1 MRQVVDTYN
10 VYKFEEL
17 SEEAKKVALGKLY
30 DVNVAFDWWA
40 TTYEDLDSQLDIEV
54 ESFDLG
60 RGWLT
65 TVEEKFFEKCINQK
79 LVEYFKNSNITI
91 AVSNYEEAL
100 KKLDQNTDLQN
111 KYYEDSEKLDTL
123 IDESRELEDNYL
135 DSIARVKLEVEAAI
149 HSILWNE
156 YEYLTSEEAIIET
169 IEANEYEFYKS
180 GIVYI

>member
-17 SEEAKKVALGKLY
+17 SEQAKKVALEKLY
-30 DVNVAFDWWA
+30 DVNVAFDWWDC
-40 TTYEDLDSQLDIEV
+40 TYEDLDSQLDIEV

-60 RGWLT
+60 RGQEC
-65 TVEEKFFEKCINQK
+65 TVKEAFFEKCINQK
-79 LVEYFKNSNITI
+79 LVDYFKNSNITI

-100 KKLDQNTDLQN
+100 KKLDENTDLQN
-111 KYYEDSEKLDTL
+111 KYYEDSDKLDTL

-135 DSIARVKLEVEAAI
+135 DSIARVKLEVEDV
-149 HSILWNE
+149 ILQNLKSE

-180 GIVYI
+180 GKVYI